1 MIGIIVFLCLGTR
14 KMTSYSYIISSL
26 LHVETLTCFKRIEIN
41 PSLLAFI
48 AAIIT
53 TCNHE
58 SGNHNYGS
66 SSLSGI
72 ISSPNLKDDS
82 FRTIHGNCSVTLSSL
97 PQQSAVRVE
106 VIGHILEYDIYIG
119 NNRHYIPRYRPTVT
133 NADADGNLSVVFKCD
148 DSDRGCHPIIN
159 RFLLRY
165 HGRLITMMKQ
175 FNL

>member
-1 MIGIIVFLCLGTR
+1 
-14 KMTSYSYIISSL
+14 MTSYSYTISSL

-41 PSLLAFI
+41 PSSLAFI

-58 SGNHNYGS
+58 SGNHNYRS

-82 FRTIHGNCSVTLSSL
+82 YRTIYGNWSVTLSSL